1 MQKDSETISLKKI
14 IVDYL
19 YHWKVFLVA
28 ACISLVCAILYMV
41 IYPQTYEFVA
51 RIKIQEDKKKLLI
64 VGRLSNNI
72 VKKFPNFLIVNI
84 AIDDQLMENLKIE
97 LSKNYFAVFIL
108 KYQTNTIIQRKI
120 KRNQGVESLKFV

>member
-51 RIKIQEDKKKLLI
+51 RIKIQEDKNLGSGGSRIGRGCRINEI
-64 VGRLSNNI
+64 VWTG
-72 VKKFPNFLIVNI
+72 K
-84 AIDDQLMENLKIE
+84 
-97 LSKNYFAVFIL
+97 YFGGSCQ
-108 KYQTNTIIQRKI
+108 YR
-120 KRNQGVESLKFV
+120 

>member
-51 RIKIQEDKKKLLI
+51 RIKIQEDKNLGSGGSMEIFRAGAAERCTCFFHIAFGGRFWYDKL
-64 VGRLSNNI
+64 
-72 VKKFPNFLIVNI
+72 
-84 AIDDQLMENLKIE
+84 E
-97 LSKNYFAVFIL
+97 
-108 KYQTNTIIQRKI
+108 
-120 KRNQGVESLKFV
+120 

>member
-41 IYPQTYEFVA
+41 LYPQTYEFVA
-51 RIKIQEDKKKLLI
+51 RIKIQEDKNLGSGGSMGLGEAAGLMKSFGLGSISAGLSAMKK
-64 VGRLSNNI
+64 
-72 VKKFPNFLIVNI
+72 
-84 AIDDQLMENLKIE
+84 ENQ
-97 LSKNYFAVFIL
+97 S
-108 KYQTNTIIQRKI
+108 
-120 KRNQGVESLKFV
+120 

>member
-51 RIKIQEDKKKLLI
+51 RIKIQEDKNLGSGGSMGLGEAGCRINEI
-64 VGRLSNNI
+64 VWTG
-72 VKKFPNFLIVNI
+72 K
-84 AIDDQLMENLKIE
+84 
-97 LSKNYFAVFIL
+97 YFGGSCQ
-108 KYQTNTIIQRKI
+108 YR
-120 KRNQGVESLKFV
+120 